1 MTDPVASH
9 KTADAP
15 AHEDGTPPYRVEVLD
30 AGDMHASELPLGASL
45 IRVLVGED
53 AGGLRTDKLLADALP
68 DLSRARVQTLIAEG
82 QVEAREAPCTEE
94 GEQVVDET
102 KTRLI
107 TNASSKA
114 QPFTAY
120 DVMHPA
126 AKAAEP
132 EPQDIPLTVL
142 FEDDHLIV
150 INKPA
155 GMVVHPAAGN
165 EDGTL
170 VNALLHHC
178 AGTLSGIGGV
188 ARPGIVHRLDKETS
202 GVMVAAKT
210 DQAHKA
216 LAAQFASHGADGALE
231 RAYWALVWGHPRR
244 RKFTIDAPLGRHP
257 NDRKKMAVVSE
268 AVGRRAVTHLEV
280 KKRFE
285 PEGKPVA
292 ALVEC
297 RLETG
302 RTHQIR
308 VHLTKEGIPVIGDP
322 VYGRSHMTMA
332 NGLPEPAKSVA
343 NAFSR
348 QALHAYLLGFSH
360 PKTGEKLI
368 FEADLPPDMA
378 KLLACLEAL

>member
-1 MTDPVASH
+1 MTDPVSSNPNDE
-9 KTADAP
+9 T
-15 AHEDGTPPYRVEVLD
+15 PYRVEIVD
-30 AGDMHASELPLGASL
+30 ADDMNASDGASGASL
-45 IRVLVGED
+45 MRVFVGENT
-53 AGGLRTDKLLADALP
+53 GGLRIDKLLADALP
-68 DLSRARVQTLIAEG
+68 DLSRARIQALISQGSVTAHKAPYTDDGAQAINETDATL
-82 QVEAREAPCTEE
+82 V
-94 GEQVVDET
+94 
-102 KTRLI
+102 
-107 TNASSKA
+107 TNASAKA
-114 QPFTAY
+114 LPLTAY
-120 DVMHPA
+120 DVTLPPA
-126 AKAAEP
+126 RPAEP
-132 EPQDIPLTVL
+132 IPQDIPLDVL
-142 FEDDHLIV
+142 YEDDQLIV

-178 AGTLSGIGGV
+178 AGSLSGIGGV
-188 ARPGIVHRLDKETS
+188 ARPGIVHRLDKDTS

-210 DQAHKA
+210 DQAHQA
-216 LAAQFASHGADGALE
+216 LADQFASHGADGALE

-257 NDRKKMAVVSE
+257 QDRKKMAVVSDAAAE
-268 AVGRRAVTHLEV
+268 KGVGRHAVTHLEV

-285 PEGKPVA
+285 PGGKPVA

-343 NAFSR
+343 KAFDR
-348 QALHAYLLGFSH
+348 QALHAYLLGFTH
-360 PKTGEKLI
+360 PKTAEKMV
-368 FEADLPPDMA
+368 FKADLPPDMA
-378 KLLACLEAL
+378 ALLASLEAL

>member
-1 MTDPVASH
+1 MD
-9 KTADAP
+9 
-15 AHEDGTPPYRVEVLD
+15 VLTFD
-30 AGDMHASELPLGASL
+30 DIHASEEGAGASVM
-45 IRVLVGED
+45 RVFVGHE
-53 AGGLRTDKLLADALP
+53 ANGLRVDKLLADALP
-68 DLSRARVQTLIAEG
+68 DLSRARIQALIAEG
-82 QVEAREAPCTEE
+82 HVNALKAPYTEDGSQRADENTARP
-94 GEQVVDET
+94 V
-102 KTRLI
+102 
-107 TNASSKA
+107 TNASSRA
-114 QPFTAY
+114 QPHTAY
-120 DVMHPA
+120 DITLPPARPA
-126 AKAAEP
+126 AP
-132 EPQDIPLTVL
+132 VPQNIPLDIL
-142 FEDDHLIV
+142 YEDDDLIV

-170 VNALLHHC
+170 VNALLYHC
-178 AGTLSGIGGV
+178 AGSLSGIGGV
-188 ARPGIVHRLDKETS
+188 ARPGIVHRLDKDTS

-216 LAAQFASHGADGALE
+216 LAEQFASHGADGVLE
-231 RAYWALVWGHPRR
+231 RAYLALVWGHPRR
-244 RKFTIDAPLGRHP
+244 RKVTIDAPLGRHP
-257 NDRKKMAVVSE
+257 ADRKKMAIVAE
-268 AVGRRAVTHLEV
+268 AAGRRAVTHLEV

-343 NAFSR
+343 QAFSR
-348 QALHAYLLGFSH
+348 QALHAYLLGFAH
-360 PKTGEKLI
+360 PKTAEKLV
-368 FEADLPPDMA
+368 FTADLPGDMA
-378 KLLACLEAL
+378 KLLASLEAL

>member
-1 MTDPVASH
+1 MTLPDDV
-9 KTADAP
+9 P
-15 AHEDGTPPYRVEVLD
+15 AMRV
-30 AGDMHASELPLGASL
+30 
-45 IRVLVGED
+45 
-53 AGGLRTDKLLADALP
+53 DKLLALALP
-68 DLSRARVQTLIAEG
+68 DLSRARLQALIAEG
-82 QVEAREAPCTEE
+82 CVRLVDDPNTAQSSMPFSDASARIKPSTAFDVTLPPARAATP
-94 GEQVVDET
+94 
-102 KTRLI
+102 
-107 TNASSKA
+107 
-114 QPFTAY
+114 QPQHILL
-120 DVMHPA
+120 DV
-126 AKAAEP
+126 
-132 EPQDIPLTVL
+132 LY
-142 FEDDHLIV
+142 EDDDLIV

-178 AGTLSGIGGV
+178 AGSLSGVGGV

-202 GVMVAAKT
+202 GVMVAAKN
-210 DQAHKA
+210 DAAHQA

-257 NDRKKMAVVSE
+257 NDRKKMAIVSQ
-268 AVGRRAVTHLEV
+268 AAADKSTGPNRGRRAVTHLEV

-285 PEGKPVA
+285 LGGKPVA

-343 NAFSR
+343 RDFDR
-348 QALHAYLLGFSH
+348 QALHAYLLGFRH
-360 PKTGEKLI
+360 PTTAEKMV
-368 FEADLPPDMA
+368 FEAPLPSDMA
-378 KLLACLEAL
+378 ELLASLEAL